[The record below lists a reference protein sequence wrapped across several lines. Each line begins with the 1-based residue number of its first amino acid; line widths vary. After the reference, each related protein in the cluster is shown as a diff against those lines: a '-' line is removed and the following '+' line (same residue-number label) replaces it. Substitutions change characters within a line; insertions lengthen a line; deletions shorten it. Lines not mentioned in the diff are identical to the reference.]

1 MKKISY
7 ILILSLMSALCLCSC
22 EEESI
27 GQYPID
33 EVPPGP
39 VTDVVVSETFGG
51 GAVLSFQIPDD
62 PDLMGV
68 IANFTLDT
76 GKETEVMVSSYA
88 RQLTVKG
95 FAEAKEHP
103 VSIRTMDKSRN
114 LSDPVVVMVTPNRAP
129 IYDVYETLAMYDDFG
144 GMQIQWENPER
155 QDIIISVSRP
165 ITEGSDMLE
174 DVTTFYSSEKDGM
187 ANVRG
192 FTEPQMFYVSVSD
205 PYGNQTEMVS
215 KLVSPMYEEE
225 IQGSK
230 YWKKWNPSDIPYKQY
245 SKNYPIEKLWDGI
258 TMEVSTSSNFFHTP
272 AGGTFPVRFTFDMQ
286 QVYQLSRMK
295 MYHRGQ
301 QWVYK
306 HGNPKVFS
314 VYGSLSSNVK
324 LDATDP
330 ENQWIF
336 LGRFYSVKPSGLPVG
351 EYTNEDLAKGGGG
364 EEFNFPLHY
373 STPVR
378 YIRFDV
384 EETWGGTEMIH
395 ISELRMWGQ
404 PDNSQ

>member
-1 MKKISY
+1 MKRAIKISFLTAAAA
-7 ILILSLMSALCLCSC
+7 IFLCSC

-33 EVPPGP
+33 SIPPGP
-39 VTDVVVSETFGG
+39 VTDVVVTETFGG
-51 GAVLSFQIPDD
+51 GAVLAFQIPDD

-68 IANFTLDT
+68 VANYTLDT

-88 RQLTVKG
+88 KELTIKG
-95 FAEAKEHP
+95 FAEEKEHP
-103 VSIRTMDKSRN
+103 ISIRTIDKSRN
-114 LSDPVVVMVTPNRAP
+114 YSNPVTVMVTPKRAP
-129 IYDVYETLAMYDDFG
+129 IYDVFESLAMYDDFG
-144 GMQIQWENPER
+144 GMLVQWENPER
-155 QDIIISVSRP
+155 QDVIVSVSRP
-165 ITEGSDMLE
+165 ITEGSDVLE
-174 DVTTFYSSEKDGM
+174 DVTNFYSSEKDGVG
-187 ANVRG
+187 NVRG
-192 FTEPQMFYVSVSD
+192 FTEPQLFYVSVSD
-205 PYGNQTEMVS
+205 PFGNKTDMIS
-215 KLVSPMYEEE
+215 KVISPMYEEE
-225 IQGSK
+225 IQSTK

-245 SKNYPIEKLWDGI
+245 SKSYPIEKLWDGI
-258 TMEVSTSSNFFHTP
+258 TMETSTSSNFFHTP
-272 AGGTFPVRFTFDMQ
+272 AGDTFPIHFTFDMQ

-295 MYHRGQ
+295 VYHRGQ

-324 LDATDP
+324 MDATEP

-351 EYTNEDLAKGGGG
+351 QYTPEDQAKGGGG
-364 EEFNFPLHY
+364 EEFNFPMQY

-378 YIRFDV
+378 YMRFDI

-404 PDNSQ
+404 PETAE

>member
-1 MKKISY
+1 MKRLINI
-7 ILILSLMSALCLCSC
+7 ILLAAAASLAFCAC

-27 GQYPID
+27 GQYPVD
-33 EVPPGP
+33 SVAPGP
-39 VTDVVVSETFGG
+39 VSEVAVKEVFGG
-51 GAVLSFQIPDD
+51 GAVISFQIPED
-62 PDLMGV
+62 PDLMGI
-68 IANFTLDT
+68 IASYTLDT

-88 RQLTVKG
+88 TELTVKG
-95 FAEAKEHP
+95 FAEPVEHP
-103 VSIRTMDKSRN
+103 VTIRTIDKSRN
-114 LSDPVVVMVTPNRAP
+114 LSEPVTIMVTPKRGA
-129 IYDVYETLAMYDDFG
+129 IYDVFESLAMYNDFG

-155 QDIIISVSRP
+155 QDVIVSVSKP
-165 ITEGSDMLE
+165 IAEDSDLLE
-174 DVTTFYSSEKDGM
+174 DVSNFYSSEKTGA

-192 FTEPQMFYVSVSD
+192 FVDPQMFYVSVSD
-205 PYGNQTEMVS
+205 AYGNKTDMVS
-215 KLVSPMYEEE
+215 KYITPMYEEE
-225 IQGSK
+225 IEGNK
-230 YWKKWNPSDIPYKQY
+230 YWKKWNPSDIPYVQY
-245 SKNYPIEKLWDGI
+245 SKSYPIEKLWDNI

-295 MYHRGQ
+295 VYHRGQ
-301 QWVYK
+301 SWVYR

-314 VYGSLSSNVK
+314 VYGSLSNNVK
-324 LDATDP
+324 VDSANP
-330 ENQWIF
+330 ETQWIF

-364 EEFNFPLHY
+364 EEYNFPLQY
-373 STPVR
+373 SVPVR

-404 PDNSQ
+404 PVEVE